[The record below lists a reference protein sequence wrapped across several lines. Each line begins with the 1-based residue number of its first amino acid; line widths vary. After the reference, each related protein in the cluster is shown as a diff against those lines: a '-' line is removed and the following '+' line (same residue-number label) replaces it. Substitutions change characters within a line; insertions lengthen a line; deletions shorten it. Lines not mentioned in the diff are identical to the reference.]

1 MESAAHLKETL
12 EGINISREKAEK
24 FPCEG
29 RLSLGDDPGGYRAN
43 RCSSGMDG
51 GAAHFLPPDEGD
63 DGASLIR
70 LPPRDPYLAR
80 GETLVPRSSFHRA
93 LRSRGWNRLSNRRA
107 WSPFW
112 PRLLS
117 PAGKRRADEKIA
129 APVED
134 PEGCAPS
141 QRAVRRRRKSSGP
154 AVQPAN

>member
-51 GAAHFLPPDEGD
+51 GAARFLPPDEGD

-70 LPPRDPYLAR
+70 LPPRDPYLTR
-80 GETLVPRSSFHRA
+80 GESLARSPLKLPPGSAFA
-93 LRSRGWNRLSNRRA
+93 GLESSLE
-107 WSPFW
+107 
-112 PRLLS
+112 
-117 PAGKRRADEKIA
+117 PAGVEPVLASA
-129 APVED
+129 AFTRWEAK
-134 PEGCAPS
+134 G
-141 QRAVRRRRKSSGP
+141 R
-154 AVQPAN
+154 